1 MSILARFRSFRS
13 GAGLRRACVACGV
26 VASLSVCGVA
36 AAQFGPIIDLPPDL
50 PNVQPVPPPEGYPPT
65 LAPTAVGTFF
75 TPPTSGQTL
84 AVNVRFVILS
94 NFNSDAVLDR
104 ETGLVW
110 ARQSLSRTVGSPTQI
125 TRRNV
130 NQFCRLLTVG
140 NRKGWRLPTSSEL
153 LSLVDMSRPNVPGEP
168 RFPTGHPF
176 LLPPAGDFPEGLVHW
191 AADAPFAGGQ
201 VMDFFASGQPFLEP
215 GRMVVNLSF
224 GYAAELGAIPQY
236 SLGVLCVR
244 TGSALAL

>member
-140 NRKGWRLPTSSEL
+140 NRKGWRLPTVAEL
-153 LSLVDMSRPNVPGEP
+153 QTLVDRLRVFQNAPRPPALPV
-168 RFPTGHPF
+168 GHPF
-176 LLPPAGDFPEGLVHW
+176 LLSREGTNPTFLYWTGEAYTDLAGLNRRLV
-191 AADAPFAGGQ
+191 DLTIGQ
-201 VMDFFASGQPFLEP
+201 SRTMRAFDSVPSGVD
-215 GRMVVNLSF
+215 G
-224 GYAAELGAIPQY
+224 
-236 SLGVLCVR
+236 LCVR
-244 TGSALAL
+244 GGAGPLDDSVG